1 MRELS
6 LDQLK
11 TLISIIDLG
20 TFSSAAQALHLSQPT
35 ISLHIAE
42 LEDRFQ
48 TALLVRGGRKVTPT
62 AAGNTLAE
70 RGRKILRDADE
81 AIAAVERQVA
91 GIVGRV
97 RLGASSGILI
107 HQLPQVMEAMEKK
120 FQKIDVEVNILGSAE
135 TMLGLVQGTLDIGIV
150 AMPQTPIKE
159 IVIKHWRTD
168 PMMAYIPARWKA
180 PKTITPAW
188 LADKPLI
195 FNEPTTHMHK
205 LTMAWFAAEGYSPR
219 AKIELNLTDAMKS
232 LVAASYG
239 AAVLPLDH
247 PEMAKPYTQIQI
259 LPLRPALPR
268 HIGIAHRALS
278 SLDGATRNFL
288 QVLDLFKQK

>member
-11 TLISIIDLG
+11 TLIAIIDLG
-20 TFSSAAQALHLSQPT
+20 TFSAAAQALHLAQPT

-42 LEDRFQ
+42 LEQRFQ
-48 TALLVRGGRKVTPT
+48 SPLLVRGGRRVEAT
-62 AAGNTLAE
+62 AAGATLAE
-70 RGRKILRDADE
+70 RGRKLLRDSDE

-91 GIVGRV
+91 GVVGRV
-97 RLGASSGILI
+97 RLGASSGILV
-107 HQLPQVMEAMEKK
+107 HQLPQVMDALEKK
-120 FQKIDVEVNILGSAE
+120 FQKIDVEMSILGSAE
-135 TMLGLVQGTLDIGIV
+135 TMLGLAQGTLDIGIV
-150 AMPQTPIKE
+150 AMPQTPIKD

-168 PMMAYIPARWKA
+168 PMMAFLPARWKA

-188 LADKPLI
+188 LADKALI
-195 FNEPTTHMHK
+195 FNEPHTHMHK
-205 LTMAWFAAEGYSPR
+205 LTMAWFAADGFSPR
-219 AKIELNLTDAMKS
+219 GKIELNYVEAMKS

-239 AAVLPLDH
+239 AAVLPLDY
-247 PEMAKPYTQIQI
+247 PEMANPHTHIQI

-268 HIGIAHRALS
+268 HLGIAHRALP

-288 QVLDLFKQK
+288 LVLELFKQK